1 MGARAILAIQS
12 VDEGRQFVRVGFL
25 GANRGA
31 GGPAPPMLPSQLA
44 ASLAAPLQA
53 MPCLPLRLPS
63 SLSSHQNPHTE
74 QNYLGHKRQGHKP
87 QAKGSEMLPGGTQLC
102 SFHGEKITRLAA
114 KQEGPPQREI
124 LTSPS
129 PQRSRG
135 TEPHSSLTPLAH
147 TLTGKMQPKSHLFS
161 KVDNVNVDLLLLQ
174 TLCQLHQLQQK
185 HGGFGFLLPTSQ
197 LSQPQPSLWKP
208 GDSPQDPEAKPQ
220 ISRPAAA
227 HAVPAGAQ
235 PSSQSRARTKPS
247 IWFRGMWRAETTF
260 SAWTGATH
268 IFLVIFYR
276 APNKGNDSHL
286 VILALAMLQ
295 SQLQNKVTSCLR
307 SSSRREDGREAAV
320 HRHTGAET
328 HWAAWRWAAPPPSP
342 QTQTWGGSCPCG
354 QTPWWAA
361 PLLLSQFN
369 SHFQTPRV

>member
-1 MGARAILAIQS
+1 
-12 VDEGRQFVRVGFL
+12 
-25 GANRGA
+25 
-31 GGPAPPMLPSQLA
+31 MLPSQLA

-63 SLSSHQNPHTE
+63 SLSSHQNPDTE

-174 TLCQLHQLQQK
+174 TLCQLHQLQQRDTAALASYCP
-185 HGGFGFLLPTSQ
+185 HLSSHNPSPPFGNRRTALRIQKQSPRSAAQLQPTLSLLGHSLPPRAGQGPSHPSGLGARGEQKQHFLLGLVLLTSFSLSSTGLPT
-197 LSQPQPSLWKP
+197 K
-208 GDSPQDPEAKPQ
+208 AM
-220 ISRPAAA
+220 IR
-227 HAVPAGAQ
+227 
-235 PSSQSRARTKPS
+235 
-247 IWFRGMWRAETTF
+247 
-260 SAWTGATH
+260 
-268 IFLVIFYR
+268 
-276 APNKGNDSHL
+276 
-286 VILALAMLQ
+286 IL
-295 SQLQNKVTSCLR
+295 
-307 SSSRREDGREAAV
+307 
-320 HRHTGAET
+320 
-328 HWAAWRWAAPPPSP
+328 
-342 QTQTWGGSCPCG
+342 
-354 QTPWWAA
+354 
-361 PLLLSQFN
+361 
-369 SHFQTPRV
+369 

>member
-1 MGARAILAIQS
+1 MLAPQVAIISLLPPKSRHRA
-12 VDEGRQFVRVGFL
+12 E
-25 GANRGA
+25 
-31 GGPAPPMLPSQLA
+31 
-44 ASLAAPLQA
+44 
-53 MPCLPLRLPS
+53 
-63 SLSSHQNPHTE
+63 
-74 QNYLGHKRQGHKP
+74 
-87 QAKGSEMLPGGTQLC
+87 LPGTQTPGTQTPGQGVRNAAWGHTALL
-102 SFHGEKITRLAA
+102 FPRGKITRLAA
-114 KQEGPPQREI
+114 KQEGPPQRET

-129 PQRSRG
+129 PQKGRG
-135 TEPHSSLTPLAH
+135 TEPHSSLTPLAQI
-147 TLTGKMQPKSHLFS
+147 LTGKTQPKSHLFS

-247 IWFRGMWRAETTF
+247 IWFRGTWRAETTF

-268 IFLVIFYR
+268 ILLVIFYR

-295 SQLQNKVTSCLR
+295 SQLQNKVTLCLR
-307 SSSRREDGREAAV
+307 SSSRREDGWEAAV

-328 HWAAWRWAAPPPSP
+328 HWAAW
-342 QTQTWGGSCPCG
+342 
-354 QTPWWAA
+354 
-361 PLLLSQFN
+361 
-369 SHFQTPRV
+369 